1 MKSSA
6 TGANKTSNSEPKPL
20 TRSERKHQAIVE
32 AATELFLSN
41 GYTRT
46 SVEDIA
52 RHAKVSKQTIYM
64 HFNDKESLL
73 FVIVNEIMTGASDPF
88 DHEIHRLG
96 KSDDLDADLRVHAR
110 EQLALVMQ
118 PRPLQLRRL
127 VIAEAATFPELGQI
141 FYDGGPGLTIR
152 HLADAFARLHDRRQ
166 LQITDPVRA
175 ASDFNWLVMSEPV
188 NRAMLLGHD
197 HPPHDT
203 PLDQWADSA
212 VTTFLAAYR
221 PPTS

>member
-1 MKSSA
+1 MKSSNVA
-6 TGANKTSNSEPKPL
+6 EDRSSRSGPKPS
-20 TRSERKHQAIVE
+20 TRSERKHLAIVE

-64 HFNDKESLL
+64 HFDDKESLL
-73 FVIVNEIMTGASDPF
+73 FHIVDAIMTDASDPF

-96 KSDDLDADLRVHAR
+96 ESDDLDGDLREHAR
-110 EQLALVMQ
+110 QQLDLVMQ

-127 VIAEAATFPELGQI
+127 VIAEASTFPQLGQT
-141 FYDGGPGLTIR
+141 FYDNGPGLTIR
-152 HLADAFARLHDRRQ
+152 HLAAAFARLHERGH
-166 LQITDPVRA
+166 LQIVDPLRA

-197 HPPHDT
+197 DPPHDT
-203 PLDQWADSA
+203 PLDQWADGA

-221 PPTS
+221 PPTG